1 MKIGIGQVCQVSAFR
16 EVALSN
22 ENSKKPQ
29 SPYNQHF
36 GIPNYFQCPNLIV
49 DELLPLLD
57 NSELRVLLAIV
68 RQTIGW
74 HKPWDRLSSS
84 QLAKVSGCSPP
95 TAIKAATGLEEKGHI
110 LVRYICPN
118 CKKITDPPENKGK
131 EQKFEKGHIAPECSN
146 CKSTIPPQKWYALN
160 VKDEDMDAYLLWII
174 ETGNTDDDTLKN
186 LTGGIKGFNRGVL
199 KDLIGGYKGSLYTKD
214 IYKDN
219 KESIDESVIKKLNK
233 EEQEVR
239 ELPAKKPDLLSKL
252 EFLPGII
259 NLTKEEDKRY
269 FEYIKEYNETQ
280 VDTVID
286 EAKRRTKLPSSDKER
301 LQRKSVLKFI
311 AGGLENYDVFY
322 NKTKSGDVMKL
333 DNSIILEA
341 KEEMAKLQ
349 EQVQKDIKEAGG
361 EAEYRGKLDELIN
374 GFVKGE

>member
-1 MKIGIGQVCQVSAFR
+1 MNGNGFTMAYHEIFDEAEG
-16 EVALSN
+16 ELSN
-22 ENSKKPQ
+22 SQFKVFWHIYRQLVGWNRESAEISITKISQKTNISIPTVIAACKELTEKEWIRMEKMGEQKNSPVIFYLSDKLQGIVKLFN
-29 SPYNQHF
+29 NQ
-36 GIPNYFQCPNLIV
+36 PAK
-49 DELLPLLD
+49 DEQVIKLFNNQP
-57 NSELRVLLAIV
+57 
-68 RQTIGW
+68 
-74 HKPWDRLSSS
+74 
-84 QLAKVSGCSPP
+84 AKV
-95 TAIKAATGLEEKGHI
+95 IK
-110 LVRYICPN
+110 
-118 CKKITDPPENKGK
+118 
-131 EQKFEKGHIAPECSN
+131 KFNNPI
-146 CKSTIPPQKWYALN
+146 
-160 VKDEDMDAYLLWII
+160 
-174 ETGNTDDDTLKN
+174 
-186 LTGGIKGFNRGVL
+186 NR
-199 KDLIGGYKGSLYTKD
+199 SKD

-259 NLTKEEDKRY
+259 NLTKEEDKRF

-280 VDTVID
+280 VDTVLD

-341 KEEMAKLQ
+341 NEEMAKLQ